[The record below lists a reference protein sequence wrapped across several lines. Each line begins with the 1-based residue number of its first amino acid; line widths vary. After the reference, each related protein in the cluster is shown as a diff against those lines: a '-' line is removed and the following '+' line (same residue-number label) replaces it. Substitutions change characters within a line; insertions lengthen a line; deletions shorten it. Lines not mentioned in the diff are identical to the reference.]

1 MAKENKKITSSSEDL
16 FVYTVSSVTIL
27 ILVTLFF
34 EIVFGIIFWV
44 RDTATLIH
52 VPSTKDAAYV
62 YYEYESK
69 ADHLNE
75 DGFSTT
81 KPMKKLDGIFRIA
94 LIGGGVAENLGN
106 SLNEQGI
113 LILENEL
120 NKVLQTNVIEVV
132 NAALTGY
139 VVEQEFIKTQLVILK
154 KYNPDLIIRLNGADD
169 LQSFFLNRF
178 EKTITSFPP
187 QNYRQFNIIEQ
198 GKRNKSF
205 IARFRPLLRNNLRA
219 WNVFKRLL
227 GGENYNSPM
236 NLDENQTSLVAN
248 EYYSLVDDLRDFVK
262 AKGIDYYGFLQ
273 PIRFYDNKN
282 SDLVANKLENA
293 RGLDVQTNKTL
304 VSLYNKFEK
313 KYLEDE
319 DLFSLTNVLDDNLYV
334 YTDNFQMTPEGHKL
348 LSKEIA
354 QILKDK
360 IQKNKKFIEHKHKRE

>member
-1 MAKENKKITSSSEDL
+1 MAKENNKITSFAEDL

-27 ILVTLFF
+27 IFVALFF
-34 EIVFGIIFWV
+34 EIVFGIIFWF
-44 RDTATLIH
+44 RDTANLIY

-62 YYEYESK
+62 YYEYESE

-94 LIGGGVAENLGN
+94 LIGGGLAENLGN

-132 NAALTGY
+132 NAAQSGY
-139 VVEQEFIKTQLVILK
+139 VVEQEFIKTQLVVLK
-154 KYNPDLIIRLNGADD
+154 KYNPDLIIGLNGADD

-178 EKTITSFPP
+178 EKTNTFFPP

-282 SDLVANKLENA
+282 SDLVADKLENA
-293 RGLDVQTNKTL
+293 RRLDVQTNKTL
-304 VSLYNKFEK
+304 VNLYNKFEK

-319 DLFSLTNVLDDNLYV
+319 DLFSLTNVLDDNLYA
-334 YTDNFQMTPEGHKL
+334 YTDHFQMTPEGHKL

-360 IQKNKKFIEHKHKRE
+360 IQKNKKFIEHKDKRE